1 MVRLPDNVSDE
12 EGAMLEPLAVA
23 VYSCKRAEVGL
34 GTPVLVL
41 GAGPI
46 GLVAV
51 LTAKAM
57 GAGPICVTG
66 QLSTLSIYF
75 RSSTICREVETYL

>member
-1 MVRLPDNVSDE
+1 
-12 EGAMLEPLAVA
+12 MLEPLAVA
-23 VYSCKRAEVGL
+23 VYSCRRAEVGP

-41 GAGPI
+41 GSGPI

-66 QLSTLSIYF
+66 QLTSVNIS
-75 RSSTICREVETYL
+75 

>member
-1 MVRLPDNVSDE
+1 MLSVKFHHYCLLRPVDPIRLPDTVSDE

-23 VYSCKRAEVGL
+23 VYSCRRAEVGL
-34 GTPVLVL
+34 GAPVLVL

-46 GLVAV
+46 GLVAI

-66 QLSTLSIYF
+66 QLST
-75 RSSTICREVETYL
+75 E